1 MKTTHNTLWAYG
13 KSAAVTLAVVTGT
26 VGLMAACS
34 TVKPPPKEYSQ
45 VTLDAQ
51 IQVPA
56 GHVVALETT
65 ATGLLTYECK
75 ANATAAGAVGWV
87 LVTPQA
93 DLLDRTGK
101 LVVKYSG
108 PPATWSHV
116 DGSRVVGTQVAVA
129 PRVGDT
135 NLAYQLSKG
144 TPDAAP
150 GILQNVTYIQRIK
163 TKGGQDLSKACNQI
177 DIGDK
182 LTRPYQADYIF
193 WKAA

>member
-1 MKTTHNTLWAYG
+1 MKTTHNTLLAYG
-13 KSAAVTLAVVTGT
+13 KSAAVTLAVVTGA
-26 VGLMAACS
+26 VGLLAACA

-45 VTLDAQ
+45 VMLDPQ
-51 IQVPA
+51 IQVPE
-56 GHVVALETT
+56 GNVVALETT

-75 ANATAAGAVGWV
+75 ATAANATGWV

-116 DGSRVVGTQVAVA
+116 DGSRVVGTQIALA
-129 PRVGDT
+129 PRIGET
-135 NLAYQLSKG
+135 NIANQLSKG

-163 TKGGQDLSKACNQI
+163 TKGGQDLSKACNQV

>member
-13 KSAAVTLAVVTGT
+13 KSAVVTLVVVTGT

-34 TVKPPPKEYSQ
+34 SIKPPPKEYSQ

-56 GHVVALETT
+56 GNVVALETT
-65 ATGLLTYECK
+65 ATGMLTYECK
-75 ANATAAGAVGWV
+75 ATGPDTTAWL

-116 DGSRVVGTQVAVA
+116 DGSRVVGTQLALA
-129 PRVGDT
+129 PRVGET
-135 NLAYQLSKG
+135 NIANQLSKG
-144 TPDAAP
+144 APDAAP
-150 GILQNVTYIQRIK
+150 GIFQNVTYIQRIN
-163 TKGGQDLSKACNQI
+163 TKGGQDLSKACNKV
-177 DIGDK
+177 DMGDK

>member
-1 MKTTHNTLWAYG
+1 MKTTHNTLLAYG

-26 VGLMAACS
+26 VGLLAACAN
-34 TVKPPPKEYSQ
+34 VKPPPKEYSQ
-45 VTLDAQ
+45 VMLDAQ

-75 ANATAAGAVGWV
+75 ATAGTMGWV

-101 LVVKYSG
+101 LMVKYSG

-116 DGSRVVGTQVAVA
+116 DGSRVVGTQVVAIA

-135 NLAYQLSKG
+135 NLPYQLSKG

-150 GILQNVTYIQRIK
+150 GVLQNVTYIQRIK
-163 TKGGQDLSKACNQI
+163 TKGGQDLSKACNQV
-177 DIGDK
+177 DSGDK

-193 WKAA
+193 WKPA

>member
-1 MKTTHNTLWAYG
+1 MKTTHNTLLAYG

-26 VGLMAACS
+26 VGLLAACAN
-34 TVKPPPKEYSQ
+34 VKPPPKEYSQ
-45 VTLDAQ
+45 VMLDAQ

-75 ANATAAGAVGWV
+75 ATAGTMGWV

-108 PPATWSHV
+108 PPDTWSHV

-135 NLAYQLSKG
+135 NLGYQLSKG

-150 GILQNVTYIQRIK
+150 GILQNVTHIQRIN
-163 TKGGQDLSKACNQI
+163 TKGGQDLSKACNQV
-177 DIGDK
+177 DSGDK